1 MLISE
6 PLFTLSSKRSS
17 LATQESS
24 LATEEISLSLTQR
37 QSHRHHHRKKKLQ
50 FHFSVGYINFIQ
62 MQAKEDTATKSCQ
75 AIFCVKILDTM
86 LTLLCI
92 LARGFSS
99 IFGFT
104 ISLKIMWPFPRHN
117 VLQTSL
123 QSGLACNND
132 PWRLLCYGASP
143 SFSKVAESS
152 NGIFIPEKDW
162 HTHVLPR

>member
-37 QSHRHHHRKKKLQ
+37 QSHRHHQRKKKLQ

-62 MQAKEDTATKSCQ
+62 VQAKEDTATKSCQ

-86 LTLLCI
+86 LILLCI
-92 LARGFSS
+92 PARGFSS

-104 ISLKIMWPFPRHN
+104 IKSQNNVAISMAQCFPNISPIRAG
-117 VLQTSL
+117 LQ
-123 QSGLACNND
+123 Q
-132 PWRLLCYGASP
+132 
-143 SFSKVAESS
+143 
-152 NGIFIPEKDW
+152 
-162 HTHVLPR
+162 